1 MFPLSTRYYLLATGK
16 IMTTHKIQLPFNQ
29 SDFDKIKSGD
39 QLLLTG
45 TIYAARDEAHKRLIE
60 MKNAEEQ
67 LPVDFTD
74 AVVFYVGPAPAKPGQ
89 VINSAGPTTAKRMD
103 KYTADMLELGV
114 TGMIGKGERGAETRT
129 LLKGRAV
136 YMAALGGVAAKQAKA
151 IKKQE
156 IIAFEDAGM
165 EALRRFEVED
175 FPVVLINDY
184 SGGDAYE
191 SK

>member
-1 MFPLSTRYYLLATGK
+1 
-16 IMTTHKIQLPFNQ
+16 MTTHQITLPFTQ
-29 SDFDKIKSGD
+29 DDFSKITSGD

-45 TIYAARDEAHKRLIE
+45 TIYAARDEAHKRLID
-60 MKNAEEQ
+60 MKNAGEA
-67 LPVDFTD
+67 LPVDFKD
-74 AVVFYVGPAPAKPGQ
+74 AVIFYVGPAPKKPGQ

-114 TGMIGKGERGAETRT
+114 TGMIGKGERGSETRE
-129 LLKGRAV
+129 LLKGKAV

-151 IKKQE
+151 IVEQE

-165 EALRRFEVED
+165 EALRRFEVKD

-184 SGGDAYE
+184 EGRDAYE
-191 SK
+191 SG